1 MIKTYSQAKSIVENK
16 FINSPYITSRNF
28 SGNTKYFPEEI
39 EYWAKKIINGSWSQS
54 LFDTQFNL
62 VYQSN
67 LSQNLATIRYND
79 HIGQTFFIDSNSFP
93 NGLFLSSVVLFFAT
107 CDNSPVTL
115 ELRPLVNGYPSSSD
129 TIPLSSV
136 TKNPTS
142 EVADFEIGTPI
153 QQRST
158 TAVLINGT
166 KFEFEFP
173 IYLSPGYYCFVI
185 RTNSSKH
192 TLFVAERG
200 MAEISTGKIVTN
212 PYIGSMVT
220 SQQGISWTIEQ
231 TKDLCFLLNRAKFDV
246 GTRNF
251 EFNTRNDN
259 FIFDTL
265 NLKLKTQEFGETSF
279 IDNISAKLTDFD
291 TLDET
296 NINVLPNKTV
306 DVPTTSTITVSD
318 GVVFTISLTNKNDAL
333 SPLID
338 LQRSGTVLIKNTI
351 TEYSEFNS
359 NRQLLASGGEYA
371 ARYVTKQITLN
382 DDFDADGLTV
392 YLDANKQMGTEIE
405 VFYKVLNKYDFSKE
419 FKDVSWTRM
428 TKTSESAIAKTTTEY
443 SEETYQDL
451 NISYSNETG
460 TVYNDF
466 KYFAIKVVMYSNNST
481 IIPKVKNLRAIATV

>member
-1 MIKTYSQAKSIVENK
+1 
-16 FINSPYITSRNF
+16 
-28 SGNTKYFPEEI
+28 
-39 EYWAKKIINGSWSQS
+39 
-54 LFDTQFNL
+54 
-62 VYQSN
+62 
-67 LSQNLATIRYND
+67 
-79 HIGQTFFIDSNSFP
+79 
-93 NGLFLSSVVLFFAT
+93 
-107 CDNSPVTL
+107 
-115 ELRPLVNGYPSSSD
+115 
-129 TIPLSSV
+129 
-136 TKNPTS
+136 
-142 EVADFEIGTPI
+142 
-153 QQRST
+153 
-158 TAVLINGT
+158 
-166 KFEFEFP
+166 
-173 IYLSPGYYCFVI
+173 
-185 RTNSSKH
+185 
-192 TLFVAERG
+192 
-200 MAEISTGKIVTN
+200 
-212 PYIGSMVT
+212 MVT

-231 TKDLCFLLNRAKFDV
+231 TKDLCFLLIRAKFDV
-246 GTRNF
+246 GTRDF

-265 NLKLKTQEFGETSF
+265 NLKLKTQEFGEISF

-306 DVPTTSTITVSD
+306 DIPTTSTITVSD

-351 TEYSEFNS
+351 TEYSETNS
-359 NRQLLASGGEYA
+359 NRQLSASGGEYS

-392 YLDANKQMGTEIE
+392 YLDVNKQMGTEVE

-419 FKDVSWTRM
+419 FKDVSWTKM
-428 TKTSESAIAKTTTEY
+428 IKTSQSVIAKTTTEY
-443 SEETYQDL
+443 SEETYQNL
-451 NISYSNETG
+451 NISYYNETG